1 MKPTGD
7 GGAFEAVG
15 AAEEDLDRALVGVLC
30 VVAAQRVAPGG
41 VQERGGVVLDGG
53 QDPVVGAPGRARTGG
68 WATAV
73 GGGWGDAGVAAVLA
87 WPAVCIWVVLLD
99 LSRTV
104 GRRGRWARRFA
115 PRGARSGL

>member
-30 VVAAQRVAPGG
+30 VVAAERVAPGG

-53 QDPVVGAPGRARTGG
+53 QDPVVGAPRWTWAGAGG
-68 WATAV
+68 WATAGGGGCGVVSAAAV
-73 GGGWGDAGVAAVLA
+73 GGCGV
-87 WPAVCIWVVLLD
+87 
-99 LSRTV
+99 
-104 GRRGRWARRFA
+104 G
-115 PRGARSGL
+115 